1 MSNIDHATGVVR
13 LDDEGREIPDPTPV
27 ELPVGFKHQET
38 VAQMVAR
45 LVRRDVS
52 EYAARHDMETFA
64 EADDFELEEDDFDPH
79 TPYETQF
86 DPTLNME
93 ITPNDF
99 MQPDRREWLKQL
111 YTEHEKNRIRAET
124 AQDRIDEAF
133 RLSKLTPKQRQQRE
147 AAEGAAPGSNLP
159 GEQKADPK

>member
-1 MSNIDHATGVVR
+1 MNINHSTGELR
-13 LDDEGREIPDPTPV
+13 LDKEGREIPDPTPV
-27 ELPVGFKHQET
+27 ELPVGFKRQET

-45 LVRRDVS
+45 LVRKDVS

-64 EADDFELEEDDFDPH
+64 DADDFDLDDEDFDPH

-93 ITPNDF
+93 INADDF
-99 MQPDRREWLKQL
+99 KEPDKREWLKGL
-111 YTEHEKNRIRAET
+111 YMEHEKNRIRAEE
-124 AQDRIDEAF
+124 AQDRLDAAY

-147 AAEGAAPGSNLP
+147 AAEGAAPSSDPP
-159 GEQKADPK
+159 GEPLKAPK